1 VICHLQFLFIL
12 APYKSPFTEY
22 QASRVSEFVWL
33 CWRRE
38 RFPAGMETGCRD
50 SPRTF
55 HYFPQFSA
63 SMRTVQTRPFFYIHY
78 HPKTHPI
85 ILEPKK
91 IPILQDS
98 RERRNKCQNPKIAS
112 HNNCT
117 IQVLLISPRTI
128 KHFFFLFIYNI
139 IITIK

>member
-1 VICHLQFLFIL
+1 MIGHLKFSFIL

-22 QASRVSEFVWL
+22 EAGRVSEFVRL
-33 CWRRE
+33 CWRKE
-38 RFPAGMETGCRD
+38 RFPAGIETGCRD
-50 SPRTF
+50 SLTTF

-63 SMRTVQTRPFFYIHY
+63 SLHTVQPRHFFYIHY

-91 IPILQDS
+91 IKNLQDS
-98 RERRNKCQNPKIAS
+98 RERRNKCQNPKIGS

-128 KHFFFLFIYNI
+128 K
-139 IITIK
+139 